1 VINQHRISRFLRF
14 CAVGISVAAV
24 DFGLVWIL
32 SPRLR
37 PLIAVSIA
45 YLTAVCC
52 HFLLN
57 KMWVFRCSRTDYA
70 KQLAQYALAVTGCW
84 LTTVGV
90 VQLSLSTITSNI
102 LLAKLIAV
110 PPATIVGFVL
120 LQLFVFASRKKSTI
134 SIPDLPV

>member
-1 VINQHRISRFLRF
+1 MIKQERISRFLRF
-14 CAVGISVAAV
+14 CAVGVSVAAV
-24 DFGLVWIL
+24 DFGLLCIL
-32 SPRLR
+32 SPWLR
-37 PLIAVSIA
+37 PVIAVSIA

-70 KQLAQYALAVTGCW
+70 KQLSQYALAVTGCW

-90 VQLSLSTITSNI
+90 VKLCLSTVTSNI

-120 LQLFVFASRKKSTI
+120 LHLFVFA
-134 SIPDLPV
+134 